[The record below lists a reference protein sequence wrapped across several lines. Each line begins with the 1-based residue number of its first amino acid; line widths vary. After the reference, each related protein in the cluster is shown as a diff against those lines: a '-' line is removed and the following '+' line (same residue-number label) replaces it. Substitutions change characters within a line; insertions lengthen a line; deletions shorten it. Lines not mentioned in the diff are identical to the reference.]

1 MNITVTENVSA
12 VTFNNVPLYK
22 TIMEDTL
29 TAVAE
34 AGINIDM
41 ISMTAPTSERFGFG
55 FTLDDDDMPKL
66 LCIGALDLFFPFFV
80 ESFNEYDGAFFSL
93 MNSSNTA
100 PALVLWSVFDFSFST
115 GMWAVSGLALSAVFP
130 DIFVAFCAPVIMNYL
145 LEFVS
150 FEVDFF
156 PDLLA
161 LSLTHTDIS
170 DNRAICAVYIISA
183 LTLLTVVFAFIFSKA
198 AGRRIRNEMR

>member
-66 LCIGALDLFFPFFV
+66 LSVVKTLKDKHDITPMINSGNRKIVIKTGEMEAQAGFAAKVFNLLNKIDAMILLITTGIDEISVLIRESDGEAAEAGLRELF
-80 ESFNEYDGAFFSL
+80 
-93 MNSSNTA
+93 
-100 PALVLWSVFDFSFST
+100 
-115 GMWAVSGLALSAVFP
+115 
-130 DIFVAFCAPVIMNYL
+130 
-145 LEFVS
+145 
-150 FEVDFF
+150 
-156 PDLLA
+156 
-161 LSLTHTDIS
+161 
-170 DNRAICAVYIISA
+170 
-183 LTLLTVVFAFIFSKA
+183 K
-198 AGRRIRNEMR
+198 

>member
-66 LCIGALDLFFPFFV
+66 LTVVKRLKEKHDITP
-80 ESFNEYDGAFFSL
+80 
-93 MNSSNTA
+93 MISSNRKIVIKTGEMEA
-100 PALVLWSVFDFSFST
+100 QAGFAAKVFNLLNKIDAMILLITTGVDEISVLIRESD
-115 GMWAVSGLALSAVFP
+115 GEAAEAGLRELF
-130 DIFVAFCAPVIMNYL
+130 
-145 LEFVS
+145 
-150 FEVDFF
+150 
-156 PDLLA
+156 
-161 LSLTHTDIS
+161 
-170 DNRAICAVYIISA
+170 
-183 LTLLTVVFAFIFSKA
+183 K
-198 AGRRIRNEMR
+198 

>member
-29 TAVAE
+29 TAVAD

-66 LCIGALDLFFPFFV
+66 LGVIKTLKERHDITPMINSTNRKIVIKTGEMEAQAGFAAKVFNLLNKIDAMILLITTGVDEISVLIRESDGDAAEAGLRELF
-80 ESFNEYDGAFFSL
+80 
-93 MNSSNTA
+93 
-100 PALVLWSVFDFSFST
+100 
-115 GMWAVSGLALSAVFP
+115 
-130 DIFVAFCAPVIMNYL
+130 
-145 LEFVS
+145 
-150 FEVDFF
+150 
-156 PDLLA
+156 
-161 LSLTHTDIS
+161 
-170 DNRAICAVYIISA
+170 
-183 LTLLTVVFAFIFSKA
+183 K
-198 AGRRIRNEMR
+198 

>member
-66 LCIGALDLFFPFFV
+66 LTVVKRLKEKHDITP
-80 ESFNEYDGAFFSL
+80 
-93 MNSSNTA
+93 MINSSNRKIVIKTGEMEA
-100 PALVLWSVFDFSFST
+100 QAGFAAKVFNLLNKIDAMILLITTGVDEISVLIRESDGEAAEAGLRALF
-115 GMWAVSGLALSAVFP
+115 
-130 DIFVAFCAPVIMNYL
+130 
-145 LEFVS
+145 
-150 FEVDFF
+150 
-156 PDLLA
+156 
-161 LSLTHTDIS
+161 
-170 DNRAICAVYIISA
+170 
-183 LTLLTVVFAFIFSKA
+183 K
-198 AGRRIRNEMR
+198 

>member
-41 ISMTAPTSERFGFG
+41 ISMTAPPSERFGFG

-66 LCIGALDLFFPFFV
+66 LTVVKRLKEKHDITP
-80 ESFNEYDGAFFSL
+80 
-93 MNSSNTA
+93 MINSSNRKIVIKTGEMEA
-100 PALVLWSVFDFSFST
+100 QAGFAAKVFNLLNKIDAMILLITTGVDEISVLIRESD
-115 GMWAVSGLALSAVFP
+115 GEAAEAGLRELF
-130 DIFVAFCAPVIMNYL
+130 
-145 LEFVS
+145 
-150 FEVDFF
+150 
-156 PDLLA
+156 
-161 LSLTHTDIS
+161 
-170 DNRAICAVYIISA
+170 
-183 LTLLTVVFAFIFSKA
+183 K
-198 AGRRIRNEMR
+198 

>member
-22 TIMEDTL
+22 TIMEDSL

-66 LCIGALDLFFPFFV
+66 LTVVKRLKEKHDITP
-80 ESFNEYDGAFFSL
+80 
-93 MNSSNTA
+93 MINSSNRKIVIKTGEMEA
-100 PALVLWSVFDFSFST
+100 QAGFAAKVFNLLNKIDAMILLITTGVDEISVLIRESD
-115 GMWAVSGLALSAVFP
+115 GEAAEAGLRELF
-130 DIFVAFCAPVIMNYL
+130 
-145 LEFVS
+145 
-150 FEVDFF
+150 
-156 PDLLA
+156 
-161 LSLTHTDIS
+161 
-170 DNRAICAVYIISA
+170 
-183 LTLLTVVFAFIFSKA
+183 K
-198 AGRRIRNEMR
+198 

>member
-66 LCIGALDLFFPFFV
+66 LSVVKTLKDKHNITPMINSGNRKIVIKTGEMEAQAGFAAKVFNLLNKIDAMILLITTGVDEISVLIRESDGEAAEAGLRELF
-80 ESFNEYDGAFFSL
+80 
-93 MNSSNTA
+93 
-100 PALVLWSVFDFSFST
+100 
-115 GMWAVSGLALSAVFP
+115 
-130 DIFVAFCAPVIMNYL
+130 
-145 LEFVS
+145 
-150 FEVDFF
+150 
-156 PDLLA
+156 
-161 LSLTHTDIS
+161 
-170 DNRAICAVYIISA
+170 
-183 LTLLTVVFAFIFSKA
+183 K
-198 AGRRIRNEMR
+198 

>member
-66 LCIGALDLFFPFFV
+66 LGVVKKLKEKHDITP
-80 ESFNEYDGAFFSL
+80 
-93 MNSSNTA
+93 MINSSNRKIVIKTGEMEA
-100 PALVLWSVFDFSFST
+100 QAGFAVKVFNLLNKIDAMILLITTGVDEISVLIRESD
-115 GMWAVSGLALSAVFP
+115 GEAAEAGL
-130 DIFVAFCAPVIMNYL
+130 
-145 LEFVS
+145 
-150 FEVDFF
+150 
-156 PDLLA
+156 
-161 LSLTHTDIS
+161 
-170 DNRAICAVYIISA
+170 R
-183 LTLLTVVFAFIFSKA
+183 
-198 AGRRIRNEMR
+198 EMLK

>member
-66 LCIGALDLFFPFFV
+66 LTVVKRLKEKHDITP
-80 ESFNEYDGAFFSL
+80 
-93 MNSSNTA
+93 MINSSNRKIVIKTGEMEA
-100 PALVLWSVFDFSFST
+100 QAGFAAKVFNLLNKIGAMILLITTGVDEISVLIRESD
-115 GMWAVSGLALSAVFP
+115 GEAAEAGLRELF
-130 DIFVAFCAPVIMNYL
+130 
-145 LEFVS
+145 
-150 FEVDFF
+150 
-156 PDLLA
+156 
-161 LSLTHTDIS
+161 
-170 DNRAICAVYIISA
+170 
-183 LTLLTVVFAFIFSKA
+183 K
-198 AGRRIRNEMR
+198 

>member
-55 FTLDDDDMPKL
+55 FTLNDDDMPKL
-66 LCIGALDLFFPFFV
+66 LTGVKALKETHGITP
-80 ESFNEYDGAFFSL
+80 
-93 MNSSNTA
+93 MINSSNRKIVIKTGEMEA
-100 PALVLWSVFDFSFST
+100 QAGFAAKVFNLLNKIDAMILLITTGVDEISVLIRESD
-115 GMWAVSGLALSAVFP
+115 GDAAEAGL
-130 DIFVAFCAPVIMNYL
+130 
-145 LEFVS
+145 
-150 FEVDFF
+150 
-156 PDLLA
+156 
-161 LSLTHTDIS
+161 
-170 DNRAICAVYIISA
+170 R
-183 LTLLTVVFAFIFSKA
+183 
-198 AGRRIRNEMR
+198 EMFK

>member
-66 LCIGALDLFFPFFV
+66 LTVVKEKHDITP
-80 ESFNEYDGAFFSL
+80 
-93 MNSSNTA
+93 MINSSNRKIVIKTGEMEA
-100 PALVLWSVFDFSFST
+100 QAGFAAKVFNLLNKIDAMILLITTGVDEISVLIRESD
-115 GMWAVSGLALSAVFP
+115 GEAAEAGLRELF
-130 DIFVAFCAPVIMNYL
+130 
-145 LEFVS
+145 
-150 FEVDFF
+150 
-156 PDLLA
+156 
-161 LSLTHTDIS
+161 
-170 DNRAICAVYIISA
+170 
-183 LTLLTVVFAFIFSKA
+183 K
-198 AGRRIRNEMR
+198 

>member
-66 LCIGALDLFFPFFV
+66 LTVVKRLKEKHDITP
-80 ESFNEYDGAFFSL
+80 
-93 MNSSNTA
+93 MINSSNRKIVIKTGEMEA
-100 PALVLWSVFDFSFST
+100 QAGFAAKVFNLLNKIDAMILLITTGVDEISVLIRESE
-115 GMWAVSGLALSAVFP
+115 AAEAGLRELF
-130 DIFVAFCAPVIMNYL
+130 
-145 LEFVS
+145 
-150 FEVDFF
+150 
-156 PDLLA
+156 
-161 LSLTHTDIS
+161 
-170 DNRAICAVYIISA
+170 
-183 LTLLTVVFAFIFSKA
+183 K
-198 AGRRIRNEMR
+198 

>member
-34 AGINIDM
+34 ADINIDM

-66 LCIGALDLFFPFFV
+66 LTVVKRLKEKHDITP
-80 ESFNEYDGAFFSL
+80 
-93 MNSSNTA
+93 MINSSNRKIVIKTGEMEA
-100 PALVLWSVFDFSFST
+100 QAGFAAKGFNLLNKIDAMILLITTGVDEISVLIRESD
-115 GMWAVSGLALSAVFP
+115 GEAAEAGLRELF
-130 DIFVAFCAPVIMNYL
+130 
-145 LEFVS
+145 
-150 FEVDFF
+150 
-156 PDLLA
+156 
-161 LSLTHTDIS
+161 
-170 DNRAICAVYIISA
+170 
-183 LTLLTVVFAFIFSKA
+183 K
-198 AGRRIRNEMR
+198 

>member
-66 LCIGALDLFFPFFV
+66 LTVVKRLKEKHDITP
-80 ESFNEYDGAFFSL
+80 
-93 MNSSNTA
+93 MINSSNRKIVIKTGEMEA
-100 PALVLWSVFDFSFST
+100 QAGFAAKVFNLLNKIDAMILLITTGVDEISVLIRESDGEV
-115 GMWAVSGLALSAVFP
+115 AEAGLRELF
-130 DIFVAFCAPVIMNYL
+130 
-145 LEFVS
+145 
-150 FEVDFF
+150 
-156 PDLLA
+156 
-161 LSLTHTDIS
+161 
-170 DNRAICAVYIISA
+170 
-183 LTLLTVVFAFIFSKA
+183 K
-198 AGRRIRNEMR
+198 

>member
-66 LCIGALDLFFPFFV
+66 LGVVKKLKEKHDITP
-80 ESFNEYDGAFFSL
+80 
-93 MNSSNTA
+93 MINSSNRKIVIKTGVMETQA
-100 PALVLWSVFDFSFST
+100 GFAAKVFNLLNKIDAMILLITTGVDEISVLIRE
-115 GMWAVSGLALSAVFP
+115 SGG
-130 DIFVAFCAPVIMNYL
+130 
-145 LEFVS
+145 E
-150 FEVDFF
+150 
-156 PDLLA
+156 
-161 LSLTHTDIS
+161 
-170 DNRAICAVYIISA
+170 
-183 LTLLTVVFAFIFSKA
+183 A
-198 AGRRIRNEMR
+198 AEAGLREMLK

>member
-55 FTLDDDDMPKL
+55 FTLDDDDIPKL
-66 LCIGALDLFFPFFV
+66 LGVVKKLKEKHDITP
-80 ESFNEYDGAFFSL
+80 
-93 MNSSNTA
+93 MINSSNRKIVIKTGEMEA
-100 PALVLWSVFDFSFST
+100 QAGFAAKVFNLLNKIDAMILLITTGVDEISVLIRESD
-115 GMWAVSGLALSAVFP
+115 GEAAEAGL
-130 DIFVAFCAPVIMNYL
+130 
-145 LEFVS
+145 
-150 FEVDFF
+150 
-156 PDLLA
+156 
-161 LSLTHTDIS
+161 
-170 DNRAICAVYIISA
+170 R
-183 LTLLTVVFAFIFSKA
+183 
-198 AGRRIRNEMR
+198 EMLK

>member
-29 TAVAE
+29 TAVAD

-66 LCIGALDLFFPFFV
+66 LGVIKTLKERHDITPMINSTNRKIVIKTGEMEAQAGFAAKVFNLLNKIDAMILLITTGVDEISVLIRESDGEAAEAGLRELF
-80 ESFNEYDGAFFSL
+80 
-93 MNSSNTA
+93 
-100 PALVLWSVFDFSFST
+100 
-115 GMWAVSGLALSAVFP
+115 
-130 DIFVAFCAPVIMNYL
+130 
-145 LEFVS
+145 
-150 FEVDFF
+150 
-156 PDLLA
+156 
-161 LSLTHTDIS
+161 
-170 DNRAICAVYIISA
+170 
-183 LTLLTVVFAFIFSKA
+183 K
-198 AGRRIRNEMR
+198 

>member
-66 LCIGALDLFFPFFV
+66 LTVVKRLKEKHDITP
-80 ESFNEYDGAFFSL
+80 
-93 MNSSNTA
+93 MINSSNRKIVIKTGEMEA
-100 PALVLWSVFDFSFST
+100 QAGFAAKVFNLLNKIDAMILLITTGVDEISVLIRESD
-115 GMWAVSGLALSAVFP
+115 GEAAEAGLRELF
-130 DIFVAFCAPVIMNYL
+130 
-145 LEFVS
+145 
-150 FEVDFF
+150 
-156 PDLLA
+156 
-161 LSLTHTDIS
+161 
-170 DNRAICAVYIISA
+170 
-183 LTLLTVVFAFIFSKA
+183 
-198 AGRRIRNEMR
+198 

>member
-66 LCIGALDLFFPFFV
+66 LTVVKRLKEKHDITP
-80 ESFNEYDGAFFSL
+80 
-93 MNSSNTA
+93 MINSSNRKIVIKTGEMEA
-100 PALVLWSVFDFSFST
+100 QAGFAAKVFNLLNKIDAMILLITTGVDEISVLIRERDGEAAEAGLRELV
-115 GMWAVSGLALSAVFP
+115 
-130 DIFVAFCAPVIMNYL
+130 
-145 LEFVS
+145 
-150 FEVDFF
+150 
-156 PDLLA
+156 
-161 LSLTHTDIS
+161 
-170 DNRAICAVYIISA
+170 
-183 LTLLTVVFAFIFSKA
+183 K
-198 AGRRIRNEMR
+198 

>member
-66 LCIGALDLFFPFFV
+66 LGVVKNLKEKHDITP
-80 ESFNEYDGAFFSL
+80 
-93 MNSSNTA
+93 MINSSNRKIVIKTGEMEA
-100 PALVLWSVFDFSFST
+100 QAGFAAKVFNLLNTIDAMILLITTGVDEISVLIRESDGEAAEAGLRALF
-115 GMWAVSGLALSAVFP
+115 
-130 DIFVAFCAPVIMNYL
+130 
-145 LEFVS
+145 
-150 FEVDFF
+150 
-156 PDLLA
+156 
-161 LSLTHTDIS
+161 
-170 DNRAICAVYIISA
+170 
-183 LTLLTVVFAFIFSKA
+183 K
-198 AGRRIRNEMR
+198 

>member
-55 FTLDDDDMPKL
+55 FTIDDDDMPKL
-66 LCIGALDLFFPFFV
+66 LSVIKKLKEKHDITP
-80 ESFNEYDGAFFSL
+80 
-93 MNSSNTA
+93 MINSSNRKIVIKTGEMEA
-100 PALVLWSVFDFSFST
+100 QAGFAAKVFNLLNKIDAMILLITTGVDEISVLIRESD
-115 GMWAVSGLALSAVFP
+115 GEAAEAGLRELF
-130 DIFVAFCAPVIMNYL
+130 
-145 LEFVS
+145 
-150 FEVDFF
+150 
-156 PDLLA
+156 
-161 LSLTHTDIS
+161 
-170 DNRAICAVYIISA
+170 
-183 LTLLTVVFAFIFSKA
+183 K
-198 AGRRIRNEMR
+198 

>member
-34 AGINIDM
+34 AGFNIDM

-66 LCIGALDLFFPFFV
+66 LGVVKKLKEKHDITP
-80 ESFNEYDGAFFSL
+80 
-93 MNSSNTA
+93 MINSSNRKIVIKTGEMEA
-100 PALVLWSVFDFSFST
+100 QAGFAAKVFNLLNKIDAMILLITTGVDEISVLIRESD
-115 GMWAVSGLALSAVFP
+115 GEAAEAGL
-130 DIFVAFCAPVIMNYL
+130 
-145 LEFVS
+145 
-150 FEVDFF
+150 
-156 PDLLA
+156 
-161 LSLTHTDIS
+161 
-170 DNRAICAVYIISA
+170 R
-183 LTLLTVVFAFIFSKA
+183 
-198 AGRRIRNEMR
+198 EMLK